1 MSKKRLD
8 IPDDLT
14 SRLVGQPVSYPTPS
28 VYPPVSVPVQI
39 PVPVP
44 VPEYTPVAEAAPINK
59 GVGGRPVKATS
70 VGRVK
75 YTTAISK
82 DLIRFLRVEAAQRDM
97 TPADLLEI
105 IISEYQNRG

>member
-14 SRLVGQPVSYPTPS
+14 SRLVGQTVTYPTPS
-28 VYPPVSVPVQI
+28 VYPPVTEYPPV
-39 PVPVP
+39 V
-44 VPEYTPVAEAAPINK
+44 ETPINK
-59 GVGGRPVKATS
+59 NVGGRPVKATS

-105 IISEYQNRG
+105 IISEYQNKGISE

>member
-14 SRLVGQPVSYPTPS
+14 SKMVGQPTVYPTPS
-28 VYPPVSVPVQI
+28 VYPL
-39 PVPVP
+39 
-44 VPEYTPVAEAAPINK
+44 VAEEVILPAAKN
-59 GVGGRPVKATS
+59 VGGRPIKATS
-70 VGRVK
+70 AGRVK

-105 IISEYQNRG
+105 ILSEYQVTGQKGF

>member
-1 MSKKRLD
+1 MSKKRID

-14 SRLVGQPVSYPTPS
+14 QRMVGPTVTYQTPS
-28 VYPPVSVPVQI
+28 VYPPVLPPVQQF
-39 PVPVP
+39 
-44 VPEYTPVAEAAPINK
+44 VAEVAVPRN
-59 GVGGRPVKATS
+59 VGGRPVKAAS
-70 VGRVK
+70 AGRVK

-105 IISEYQNRG
+105 IISEYQGNGENR

>member
-14 SRLVGQPVSYPTPS
+14 SRLVGQPVVYPTPS
-28 VYPPVSVPVQI
+28 VYPPVSEVP
-39 PVPVP
+39 
-44 VPEYTPVAEAAPINK
+44 TNRN
-59 GVGGRPVKATS
+59 VGGRPVKAAS

-105 IISEYQNRG
+105 ILSEYQNKGLEDQ